1 MRFLLVLAAL
11 AFLLA
16 GCGGD
21 DPDVSQLEEGLWV
34 LNSARDVP
42 LPAGVVP
49 TAGFQKGTVRGSTGC
64 NQYSAPYTVDGDALD
79 IGAVASTRM
88 ACPSPRDTVEQGYVA
103 ALGLVA
109 GWDIDGDELV
119 LSDGAGDELLRY
131 DQARTGGDI

>member
-1 MRFLLVLAAL
+1 MRFLLALAAL

-16 GCGGD
+16 GCSGD
-21 DPDVSQLEEGLWV
+21 DPDVSKLEEGLWV

-49 TAGFQKGTVRGSTGC
+49 TAGFHDGTVRGSTGC

-79 IGAVASTRM
+79 IGAVTSTLM

-103 ALGLVA
+103 ALGLAA

-131 DQARTGGDI
+131 NQARTGDI